1 MQKLISVMLFLCF
14 VSVSPTAAA
23 SDDPPVLTEV
33 QQKIRAEFSR
43 IDAAMQ
49 DAAGKLGASGLT
61 GDAAR
66 ASLAELCGKFA
77 FAIDCTAVDTKG
89 MMVTIEPSSYSQF
102 EGTDISAQKQVK
114 AIIKKHKPVMS
125 SVFKAVEGFPAVD
138 VEYPVFSLQGKYI
151 GSVSLFFKPETLFAQ
166 LLPPLLKGFP
176 VDIWAMEKGGRIIYD
191 VDVSEI
197 GQNLFTAPAYQP
209 FTELLKIGRR
219 IAAKPEGRG
228 SYQYKIHGENIVGEK
243 NAYWK
248 SVALYGTEWRIV
260 GVHVRK
266 EASGKKSNQDSVS
279 ANPEE
284 MLAALA
290 TDGKLIRALSHEDK
304 KKTMKHFK
312 AFYHATPGI
321 YAIEWIDKNG
331 VNRFGY
337 PTGSSLVDYD
347 YHQLRETGDQEILD
361 LLTSRKKGKMELPLT
376 EGGIGVFNFVPVLD
390 GENYLGLIYI
400 IRE

>member
-1 MQKLISVMLFLCF
+1 MLFLCF
-14 VSVSPTAAA
+14 VSVSPTVTA
-23 SDDPPVLTEV
+23 SDDLPVLVEV
-33 QQKIRAEFSR
+33 QQKISAEFNR
-43 IDAAMQ
+43 IDAAMK

-66 ASLAELCGKFA
+66 ASLSELCGKFA

-89 MMVTIEPSSYSQF
+89 KMVTIEPSSYSHF

-125 SVFKAVEGFPAVD
+125 SVFKAVEGFAAVD
-138 VEYPVFSLQGKYI
+138 VEYPIVGPKGKYI

-197 GQNLFTAPAYQP
+197 GQNLFTSPAYQP
-209 FTELLKIGRR
+209 YTELLKIGRR
-219 IAAKPEGRG
+219 IAARPEGRG
-228 SYQYKIHGENIVGEK
+228 GYQYKIHGENIVGVK

-248 SVALYGTEWRIV
+248 SVALYGTEWRVV

-266 EASGKKSNQDSVS
+266 EASGSKSTQDSAS

-284 MLAALA
+284 MLASLA
-290 TDGKLIRALSHEDK
+290 TDGKLIRALSQEDH
-304 KKTMKHFK
+304 KKTMKYFK
-312 AFYHATPGI
+312 TFYHATPGI

-337 PTGSSLVDYD
+337 PAGNSLVDYD

-361 LLTSRKKGKMELPLT
+361 LLNSRKKGRIELPLT
-376 EGGIGVFNFVPVLD
+376 EGGTGVFNFVPVLD
-390 GENYLGLIYI
+390 GEKYLGLIYI